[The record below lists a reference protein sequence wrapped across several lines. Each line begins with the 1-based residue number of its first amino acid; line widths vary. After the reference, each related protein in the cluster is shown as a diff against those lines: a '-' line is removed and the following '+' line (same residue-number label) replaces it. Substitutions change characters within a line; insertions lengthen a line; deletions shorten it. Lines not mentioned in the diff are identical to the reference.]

1 MTVSELINSMF
12 AGRKYFP
19 PIKPYFIREDE
30 FSGVEQICNRAA
42 IAAFYLRG
50 NGIEIGALHK
60 PLKVDDTKAS
70 VKYVDYKSL
79 EENRKRY
86 PELADEA
93 IVHTDI
99 IDDGFVLSE
108 IKDNSVD
115 FIIANHA
122 LEHSPDPLGT
132 LTVWHNRIKPGGV
145 IYVTVP
151 MAELCYDKGR
161 AITTI
166 DHMYNDQLDFQSIN
180 KRRILKKTQE
190 HILDF
195 ITISGNNIR
204 TMNSLGPIT
213 EEEKSKLTR
222 SLMKGLKEEM
232 GKVNTYAGLM
242 YAHIS
247 KINRVYDIHYHT
259 FSPYSYE
266 YLLTAFCRNTNA
278 RLENV
283 IKNGNGECI
292 GIIRKKENE

>member
-1 MTVSELINSMF
+1 MKVSELIYSIF
-12 AGRKYFP
+12 TGRKYFP
-19 PIKPYFIREDE
+19 PITPYFIMEDE
-30 FSGVEQICNRAA
+30 FSGVEQICNRASV
-42 IAAFYLRG
+42 AAFYLQG
-50 NGIEIGALHK
+50 EGLEIGALHK
-60 PLKVDDTKAS
+60 PVKVDESKAS
-70 VKYVDYKSL
+70 VRYVDYKSL

-86 PELADEA
+86 PELADEV
-93 IVHTDI
+93 IVDTDI

-108 IKDNSVD
+108 VRDNSVD

-132 LTVWHNRIKPGGV
+132 LTVWYNRIKPGGI

-151 MAELCYDKGR
+151 IAELCYDKGR

-180 KRRILKKTQE
+180 KRRILKRTEE

-204 TMNSLGPIT
+204 EMNKLEPIT
-213 EEEKSKLTR
+213 ADEKLDLTHK
-222 SLMKGLKEEM
+222 LMKGLKEEV
-232 GKVNTYAGLM
+232 KKANTYADLM
-242 YAHIS
+242 KAHIS
-247 KINRVYDIHYHT
+247 RINRLYDIHYHT
-259 FSPYSYE
+259 FSPSSYE
-266 YLLTAFCRNTNA
+266 YLLTAFCRSSDA
-278 RLENV
+278 LLENV